1 MVGYHSSRRRGALSR
16 RTTLECHVSK
26 TEKVWVT
33 IASPA
38 KSMRTA
44 STPDTWNVSHRP
56 VVHGLLSNGLG
67 VHRGTCNEHAYCLY
81 SRQTHGMSL
90 IVPVVYGH
98 LSPVAFSSSVLSR
111 TVITLG
117 RRNLSR
123 LSYSVHV
130 SQRPVVTV

>member
-1 MVGYHSSRRRGALSR
+1 MNGRISQQSA
-16 RTTLECHVSK
+16 
-26 TEKVWVT
+26 
-33 IASPA
+33 
-38 KSMRTA
+38 MRC
-44 STPDTWNVSHRP
+44 SVKENNLGVPRVEN
-56 VVHGLLSNGLG
+56 GNGLG
-67 VHRGTCNEHAYCLY
+67 VHRGTCKEHADCLY

-98 LSPVAFSSSVLSR
+98 LSPVVFSSSVLSR